1 MGELNV
7 KKLIV
12 SSDKIEYIDQLVA
25 DIEALDKMLKTGRF
39 EKSPIRIGAEQEFC
53 LTDDS
58 WNPSSKAE
66 KVLEEI
72 NDDHFTNELT
82 RYNLEINL
90 DPNVLEGECFS
101 RLHEQLDD
109 LLLKA
114 KEAADKYGNK
124 IILTGIL
131 PTIDTA
137 FLGMDYMT
145 PMLRYRVLNDA
156 IKSIRKEDIE
166 LHIKGVDEVNLHHDT
181 ILYEGCNTSFQ
192 CHLQIDP
199 DDFSKSYNWA
209 QAIAGPV
216 LSVCTNSPLL
226 LGKELW
232 EETRIA
238 LFTQSVDTRASTF
251 ILNEKESRVSF
262 GMDWVCCSAAD
273 FFKDAV
279 IQFRSLITTDFESDS
294 LTELESGKTPK
305 LKALQLHNGTIY
317 KWNRVCY
324 GVSDGKPHL
333 RIENRY
339 LPSGPTTADEIANM
353 MLWVGL
359 MRGRPKEF
367 DEVHKVMNF
376 KDVKSNFF
384 NAARYGMAAQFYWD
398 GELISSHDLLLD
410 HLLPMAFRGLYSMGV
425 SPRDA
430 ERYLSIIEKRI
441 RSNNG
446 SRWMVEAYRKLV
458 KQHSIPDALKIL
470 VATMHDRK
478 EKKYTVDA
486 WQLPRGD
493 EYEVP
498 PDKRVVRDFMTTKI
512 LSAQENDSAQLVLK
526 MMEWKNIHHTP
537 ILDNNLELA
546 GLLSWTDVS
555 HYLDSPEKV
564 KKSIRSMMKTDLIT
578 VNADT
583 PLKEAKS
590 LMEKNNIHCLPVVNG
605 AKLVGIITSND
616 I

>member
-7 KKLIV
+7 KKLSE
-12 SSDKIEYIDQLVA
+12 SSDKIEYIDQLVG
-25 DIEALDKMLKTGRF
+25 DIEALDQMLKTGMF

-53 LTDDS
+53 LVDES
-58 WNPSSKAE
+58 WNPSNKAE
-66 KVLEEI
+66 SVLEEI
-72 NDDHFTNELT
+72 NDDHFTHELT

-90 DPNVLEGECFS
+90 NPHVLEGSCFS
-101 RLHEQLDD
+101 KLHGELND
-109 LLLKA
+109 LLIKA
-114 KEAADKYGNK
+114 KEAAEKHNTK

-131 PTIDTA
+131 PTIDTPY
-137 FLGMDYMT
+137 LGMDYMT
-145 PMLRYRVLNDA
+145 PQVRYRVLNDA

-192 CHLQIDP
+192 VHLQIDP
-199 DDFSKSYNWA
+199 DDFANSYNWA

-216 LSVCTNSPLL
+216 LSVCTNSPMLM
-226 LGKELW
+226 GKELW

-238 LFTQSVDTRASTF
+238 LFAQSVDTRASTF

-262 GMDWVCCSAAD
+262 GSDWVCCTAAD
-273 FFKDAV
+273 FFKEAV
-279 IQFRSLITTDFESDS
+279 IQFRSLITTQFESDS
-294 LTELESGKTPK
+294 LSELKSGITPK
-305 LKALQLHNGTIY
+305 LSALQLHNGTIY

-324 GVSDGKPHL
+324 GVSEGKPHL

-339 LPSGPTTADEIANM
+339 LPSGPTTDDEIANM

-359 MRGRPKEF
+359 MQGRPKEF
-367 DEVHKVMNF
+367 EEVHKVMEF

-384 NAARYGMAAQFYWD
+384 NAARYGMAAQFYWN

-425 SPRDA
+425 APRDA

-441 RSNNG
+441 RSTNG
-446 SRWMVEAYRKLV
+446 SRWMVEAYRKLK

-470 VATMHDRK
+470 MATMYDRK

-493 EYEVP
+493 EHEVP
-498 PDKRVVRDFMTTKI
+498 IEMRVVRDFMTTKI
-512 LSAQENDSAQLVLK
+512 FTAQESDSAQLVLK
-526 MMEWKNIHHTP
+526 MMEWKNIHHAP
-537 ILDNNLELA
+537 ILDNNLHLS
-546 GLLSWTDVS
+546 GLLTWTDVS
-555 HYLDSPEKV
+555 HYLHDTEALKT
-564 KKSIRSMMKTDLIT
+564 SIRSLMKTELIT
-578 VNADT
+578 VEPDT
-583 PLKEAKS
+583 SLQEAKS
-590 LMEKNNIHCLPVVNG
+590 LMENNNINCLPVVSG
-605 AKLVGIITSND
+605 PKLVGIITSND

>member
-7 KKLIV
+7 KKL
-12 SSDKIEYIDQLVA
+12 SGSTDKIEYIDQLVA
-25 DIEALDKMLKTGRF
+25 DIEALDKMLKSDRF

-53 LTDDS
+53 LADES
-58 WNPSSKAE
+58 WNPSNKADT
-66 KVLEEI
+66 VLKEI

-90 DPNVLEGECFS
+90 DPFVLEGSCFS
-101 RLHEQLDD
+101 QLHAQLDE
-109 LLLKA
+109 LLQKA
-114 KEAADKYGNK
+114 KEAAEKHGDK
-124 IILTGIL
+124 IVLTGIL
-131 PTIDTA
+131 PTIDTP
-137 FLGMDYMT
+137 FLGMDFMT
-145 PMLRYRVLNDA
+145 PLVRYRVLNDA

-199 DDFSKSYNWA
+199 DDFANTYNWA

-262 GMDWVCCSAAD
+262 GMDWICCSAAD
-273 FFKDAV
+273 FFKDSI
-279 IQFRSLITTDFESDS
+279 IQFRSLITTDFDSDS
-294 LTELESGKTPK
+294 LSELEAGITPK
-305 LKALQLHNGTIY
+305 LRALQLHNGTIY

-359 MRGRPKEF
+359 MQGRPKEY

-384 NAARYGMAAQFYWD
+384 NAARYGMAAQFFWD
-398 GELISSHDLLLD
+398 DEIISSRDLLLD

-425 SPRDA
+425 APRDA

-446 SRWMVEAYRKLV
+446 SRWMVKAYRKLI
-458 KQHSIPDALKIL
+458 KQHSIPDALKKL
-470 VATMHDRK
+470 VATMYERK

-498 PDKRVVRDFMTTKI
+498 GEMRVVRDFMTTKI
-512 LSAQENDSAQLVLK
+512 LSAQETDSAQLVLK

-546 GLLSWTDVS
+546 GLLTWTDVK
-555 HYLDSPEKV
+555 HYMDKPEEV
-564 KKSIRSMMKTDLIT
+564 KKSIRSIMKTDLIT
-578 VNADT
+578 VSADT
-583 PLKEAKS
+583 SLDEAKS
-590 LMEKNNIHCLPVVNG
+590 LMEKNSINCLPVVSG

>member
-7 KKLIV
+7 KKLSG

-25 DIEALDKMLKTGRF
+25 DIEALDKMLKMGRF

-53 LTDDS
+53 LADES
-58 WNPSSKAE
+58 WNPSNKAE
-66 KVLEEI
+66 EVLEEI

-90 DPNVLEGECFS
+90 NPYVLEGDCFS
-101 RLHEQLDD
+101 QLHKQLDD

-114 KEAADKYGNK
+114 KKAADKFGDN

-131 PTIDTA
+131 PTIDTP

-145 PMLRYRVLNDA
+145 PMERYRVLNDA

-199 DDFSKSYNWA
+199 DDFANSYNWA

-279 IQFRSLITTDFESDS
+279 IQFRSLITTYFESNS
-294 LTELESGKTPK
+294 LKELESDKTPK
-305 LKALQLHNGTIY
+305 LRALQLHNGTIY

-324 GVSDGKPHL
+324 GVSDNKPHL

-339 LPSGPTTADEIANM
+339 LPSGPTTDDEIANM

-359 MRGRPKEF
+359 MQGRPKEF
-367 DEVHKVMNF
+367 EEVHKVMDF

-384 NAARYGMAAQFYWD
+384 NAARYGMAAQFHWN

-410 HLLPMAFRGLYSMGV
+410 HLLPMAFRGLYKMGV

-470 VATMHDRK
+470 VATMHERK

-498 PDKRVVRDFMTTKI
+498 REMRVVRDFMTTKI

-526 MMEWKNIHHTP
+526 MMQWKDIHHTP

-555 HYLDSPEKV
+555 HYLDKPEEV
-564 KKSIRSMMKTDLIT
+564 KKSIRSMMKTDLVT

-583 PLKEAKS
+583 SLDEAKS
-590 LMEKNNIHCLPVVNG
+590 LMEKNNINCLPVVNG